1 MSEKIAKLLT
11 NMPQGLTPAE
21 QKQGRDNLGL
31 ADVAASGSYNDLT
44 DRPSIPTVNDAVF
57 TLQVNGSQLA
67 TFTANSASDVT
78 ANVNVPT
85 KTSDLQNDSGFITS
99 SAIPAVNNGTLTIQ
113 KNGTTVQTF
122 TANSSSNKTANIAVP
137 TKTSDI
143 TNDSGFITSSDLP
156 SVGNGTITLQKN
168 GSRVDSFTT
177 NQSSN
182 KVINIAVPTKTSE
195 ITNDSG
201 FITSADL
208 PTVNDGVLTLQVN
221 GVALQTFSANS
232 ATNKTANIVI
242 PPECNV
248 FVATYNVSTW
258 AEVKAAYDAGKVI
271 VLEGANFGSNI
282 HTQMLMYNYSTSSG
296 QTEKFLFAPTNNLRV
311 ATASKYWAN
320 LDENAGWT
328 SGYYSNAYPNI
339 SYGIF
344 QLNGDETARS
354 LVEHRGYLS
363 NSVFNFDVKF
373 FSSLNACNIYIG
385 YVDQPLEFDIIGTRR
400 LIRNDL
406 KRAASSST
414 TVYDLVNNIDK
425 TDRIVINA
433 QTLNSANPRID
444 IATLGPQEQSLSAA
458 DIYWDLDLLVRQA
471 GVIGGLSSGF
481 HLHIEKYGNESTNSN
496 YIFGTIAGT
505 DLR

>member
-1 MSEKIAKLLT
+1 MEKIQKVLT
-11 NMPQGLTPAE
+11 NCPQGLTPAE
-21 QKQGRDNLGL
+21 QKQGRNNLGL
-31 ADVAASGSYNDLT
+31 ADVASSGSYSDLT
-44 DRPSIPTVNDAVF
+44 DTPAIPTVNDAVF
-57 TLQVNGSQLA
+57 TLQVNGNQLA
-67 TFTANSASDVT
+67 TFTANAATDVT

-122 TANSSSNKTANIAVP
+122 TANSSSSKTANIAVPTKTSDLQNDSGFITSSAIPSVGNGTITLQKNGSTVDSFTTNQSSNKTINIAVP

-143 TNDSGFITSSDLP
+143 TNDSGFITS
-156 SVGNGTITLQKN
+156 
-168 GSRVDSFTT
+168 
-177 NQSSN
+177 
-182 KVINIAVPTKTSE
+182 
-195 ITNDSG
+195 
-201 FITSADL
+201 ADL
-208 PTVNDGVLTLQVN
+208 PTVNDATLTLQVN
-221 GVALQTFSANS
+221 GVDLQTFSANS

-271 VLEGANFGSNI
+271 VLEGANFGSNV

-311 ATASKYWAN
+311 ATASKYWAT
-320 LDENAGWT
+320 LDETAGWA
-328 SGYYSNAYPNI
+328 SDYYSNAYPNI
-339 SYGIF
+339 SYGVF
-344 QLNGDETARS
+344 QLSGDETARS

-363 NSVFNFDVKF
+363 NNVFNFDIKY
-373 FSSLNACNIYIG
+373 FSSANACNIYVG
-385 YVDQPLEFDIIGTRR
+385 YVDQPLEFDVIGTRR

-433 QTLNSANPRID
+433 QTLNGANPRID
-444 IATLGPQEQSLSAA
+444 IATLGPQEQSLSSA
-458 DIYWDLDLLVRQA
+458 DIYWDLDLLVRQS
-471 GVIGGLSSGF
+471 GVLGGLSSGF

>member
-1 MSEKIAKLLT
+1 MLKIAKVLT
-11 NMPQGLTPAE
+11 NCVQNLTPTE

-31 ADVAASGSYNDLT
+31 ADVAASGSYNDLV
-44 DRPSIPTVNDAVF
+44 DKPAIPTVNDA
-57 TLQVNGSQLA
+57 TLTIKKNGSTVA
-67 TFTANSASDVT
+67 TFSSNSATDKVADIAVPTKGSDIQNDLGWITSSELPTVGNGTITIKRNNSTVGSFTANQSGH
-78 ANVNVPT
+78 
-85 KTSDLQNDSGFITS
+85 TSIDIS
-99 SAIPAVNNGTLTIQ
+99 
-113 KNGTTVQTF
+113 
-122 TANSSSNKTANIAVP
+122 VP

-143 TNDSGFITSSDLP
+143 
-156 SVGNGTITLQKN
+156 Q
-168 GSRVDSFTT
+168 
-177 NQSSN
+177 
-182 KVINIAVPTKTSE
+182 
-195 ITNDSG
+195 NDSG

-208 PTVNDGVLTLQVN
+208 PTVNDAVLTLQVN
-221 GVALQTFSANS
+221 GVDLQTFSANS
-232 ATNKTANIVI
+232 NQNKTANIVI

-248 FVATYNVSTW
+248 YVATYNVSTW

-271 VLEGANFGSNI
+271 VLEGANFGTNI
-282 HTQMLMYNYSTSSG
+282 HTQMLMYNYSTTSG

-311 ATASKYWAN
+311 ATASKYWAT
-320 LDENAGWT
+320 LDETAGWT
-328 SGYYSNAYPNI
+328 SDYYSNAYPNI
-339 SYGIF
+339 SYGVF
-344 QLNGDETARS
+344 QLSGDETARS

-363 NSVFNFDVKF
+363 NNVFNFDIKY

-385 YVDQPLEFDIIGTRR
+385 YVDQPLEFDVIGTRR

-444 IATLGPQEQSLSAA
+444 IATLGPQEQSLSSA
-458 DIYWDLDLLVRQA
+458 DIYWDLDLLVRQP
-471 GVIGGLSSGF
+471 GVIGGLYSGY
-481 HLHIEKYGNESTNSN
+481 HLHIEKYGNESTNNN